1 MLTHKQA
8 AAAARQNAEANKQV
22 APVFFLPRP
31 RVYHSAELCV
41 EIGVFRIIALAE
53 TNMSGFS
60 AES

>member
-22 APVFFLPRP
+22 APVFLPS
-31 RVYHSAELCV
+31 VYHSAELCV